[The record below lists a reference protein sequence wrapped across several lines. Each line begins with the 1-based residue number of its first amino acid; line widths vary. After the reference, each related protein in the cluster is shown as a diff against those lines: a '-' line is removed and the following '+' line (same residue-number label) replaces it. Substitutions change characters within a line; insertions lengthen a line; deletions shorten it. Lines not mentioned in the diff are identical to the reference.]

1 MSKKRTYR
9 HATSIAPQAVQPSR
23 RLNLSPDVR
32 GGLAQPLPP
41 TPDDIRMMYGPA
53 KTLGAPEEVQL
64 AMDARLAD
72 SGVYSLLQ
80 HSFELGVGIAP
91 QFMGYGVLQNLAQ
104 NGLIRAC
111 VETVSDDMTRA
122 WIEFKREGEGGDDAL
137 LTDLAQACKRLGLQR
152 LFHEATEL
160 VGYEGGAFL
169 FIDTGAVGQELE
181 RPLNISPYSAEL
193 KPGGLLRFV
202 VIDPVNVFPGD
213 YNSLSPLEPDYF
225 RPRWWWVLGQRVHAS
240 RLIRLVANECPVLL
254 RPAYNFLG
262 IPQAQILWDYVLH
275 FQECRAAEARL
286 LTKFSLTVFKTKMDD
301 ILFSG
306 GGTAQLDTR
315 IRYMI
320 QSMTNDGVLAVDKES
335 EEVVKLETP
344 LSGVTDIVR
353 QSLEILAALNR
364 TPAVKLLGI
373 SPSGFNA
380 TGESDIRNY
389 YDHVRS
395 QQEKVLRDGIKK
407 ALDCIQLHL
416 RGTIDPSVTFGF
428 APLGEEDRAALATL
442 QKTKADT
449 IAVYLDRDVIS
460 QEEARQSLA
469 SDPDSGFSD
478 IDPAEVPQGNGMP
491 DALPEGGEEGL
502 MPDID
507 DVDKAGAV
515 YDAAWD
521 EDVWRTAKNGKRF
534 QIDTETGEIKKGNV
548 GQKGDIFGP
557 AFPALK
563 GKPNEAIQHLLSE
576 KRGHVPGAF
585 HKEGLGDIDLPYG
598 QGGKKGF
605 GVAHIIERREQSGLD
620 GESFIRQLPR
630 LMEEGRVEKR
640 ENYPGRAYIVHE
652 KMEAAVRLDWDGYA
666 RNWMVT
672 AYPVKKEAP
681 GAEDGCRTYVLAFDD
696 KQSFPLPYSGG
707 LTGIF
712 PPVLWKE
719 PHHAGKNG
727 L

>member
-9 HATSIAPQAVQPSR
+9 HATSIPQVQPSR

-32 GGLAQPLPP
+32 GGLAQSLPP
-41 TPDDIRMMYGPA
+41 TPDDISRLYGPA
-53 KTLGAPEEVQL
+53 KTLGAPKEVQL
-64 AMDARLAD
+64 AMDTRLAD

-80 HSFELGVGIAP
+80 HSLELGVGIAP

-122 WIEFKREGEGGDDAL
+122 WIEFKREGEGGDESL
-137 LTDLAQACKRLGLQR
+137 LTDLAQACKRFALQR

-169 FIDTGAVGQELE
+169 FIDTGAVGEELE
-181 RPLNISPYSAEL
+181 RPLNVSPYSAEL
-193 KPGGLLRFV
+193 RPGGVLRFV

-286 LTKFSLTVFKTKMDD
+286 LTKFSLTVFKTKMED
-301 ILFSG
+301 ILYSA
-306 GGTAQLDTR
+306 GGTAQIDTR

-320 QSMTNDGVLAVDKES
+320 QTMTNDGVLAVDKES
-335 EEVVKLETP
+335 EDVVKLETP

-389 YDHVRS
+389 DHVRS

-407 ALDCIQLHL
+407 ALDCIQLYL
-416 RGTIDPSVTFGF
+416 RGTIDPSVTFDF

-449 IAVYLDRDVIS
+449 IAVYMDRDIIS

-491 DALPEGGEEGL
+491 DALPEAGEEGL

-515 YDAAWD
+515 Y
-521 EDVWRTAKNGKRF
+521 G
-534 QIDTETGEIKKGNV
+534 
-548 GQKGDIFGP
+548 
-557 AFPALK
+557 
-563 GKPNEAIQHLLSE
+563 
-576 KRGHVPGAF
+576 
-585 HKEGLGDIDLPYG
+585 
-598 QGGKKGF
+598 
-605 GVAHIIERREQSGLD
+605 
-620 GESFIRQLPR
+620 
-630 LMEEGRVEKR
+630 
-640 ENYPGRAYIVHE
+640 
-652 KMEAAVRLDWDGYA
+652 
-666 RNWMVT
+666 
-672 AYPVKKEAP
+672 
-681 GAEDGCRTYVLAFDD
+681 
-696 KQSFPLPYSGG
+696 
-707 LTGIF
+707 
-712 PPVLWKE
+712 
-719 PHHAGKNG
+719 
-727 L
+727 

>member
-9 HATSIAPQAVQPSR
+9 HATSIPQVQPSR

-32 GGLAQPLPP
+32 GGLAQSLPP
-41 TPDDIRMMYGPA
+41 TPEDISRLYGPA
-53 KTLGAPEEVQL
+53 KTLGAPEDVQL

-80 HSFELGVGIAP
+80 HSLELGVGIAP

-122 WIEFKREGEGGDDAL
+122 WIEFKREGEGGDESL
-137 LTDLAQACKRLGLQR
+137 LTDLAQACKRFALQR

-169 FIDTGAVGQELE
+169 FIDTGAVGEELE
-181 RPLNISPYSAEL
+181 RPLNVSPYSAEL
-193 KPGGLLRFV
+193 RPGGVLRFV

-286 LTKFSLTVFKTKMDD
+286 LTKFSLTVFKTKMED
-301 ILFSG
+301 ILYSA
-306 GGTAQLDTR
+306 GGTAQIDTR

-320 QSMTNDGVLAVDKES
+320 QTMTNDGVLAVDKES
-335 EEVVKLETP
+335 EDVVKLETP

-407 ALDCIQLHL
+407 ALDCIQLYL
-416 RGTIDPSVTFGF
+416 RGTIDPSVTFDF

-449 IAVYLDRDVIS
+449 IAVYMDRDIIS

-491 DALPEGGEEGL
+491 DALDEGAAHDAAADIPRRSARGAGPRGREV
-502 MPDID
+502 PDESRGARGGRRMGRSAGARAD
-507 DVDKAGAV
+507 RRRRADPPLLYDGQDRQYGQDRAGAV
-515 YDAAWD
+515 LDAAF
-521 EDVWRTAKNGKRF
+521 AKFSSAAGSGFPGSRG
-534 QIDTETGEIKKGNV
+534 TCGAPRL
-548 GQKGDIFGP
+548 FGM
-557 AFPALK
+557 
-563 GKPNEAIQHLLSE
+563 E
-576 KRGHVPGAF
+576 GAF
-585 HKEGLGDIDLPYG
+585 FVWK
-598 QGGKKGF
+598 
-605 GVAHIIERREQSGLD
+605 
-620 GESFIRQLPR
+620 IR
-630 LMEEGRVEKR
+630 K
-640 ENYPGRAYIVHE
+640 
-652 KMEAAVRLDWDGYA
+652 
-666 RNWMVT
+666 
-672 AYPVKKEAP
+672 
-681 GAEDGCRTYVLAFDD
+681 
-696 KQSFPLPYSGG
+696 
-707 LTGIF
+707 
-712 PPVLWKE
+712 
-719 PHHAGKNG
+719 
-727 L
+727 

>member
-9 HATSIAPQAVQPSR
+9 HATSIAPQAVPPSR
-23 RLNLSPDVR
+23 RLSLAPDVR

-41 TPDDIRMMYGPA
+41 TPDGISRLYGPA

-80 HSFELGVGIAP
+80 HSLELGVGIAP

-137 LTDLAQACKRLGLQR
+137 LTDIAQSCKRFALQR
-152 LFHEATEL
+152 LFHEAVEL

-169 FIDTGAVGQELE
+169 FIDTGAIGQELE
-181 RPLNISPYSAEL
+181 SPLNISSYSAEL

-286 LTKFSLTVFKTKMDD
+286 LTKFSLTVFKTKMED
-301 ILFSG
+301 ILYAA
-306 GGTAQLDTR
+306 GGTAHLDTR

-320 QSMTNDGVLAVDKES
+320 QSMTNDGVLAVDKET

-389 YDHVRS
+389 YDHITS

-416 RGTIDPSVTFGF
+416 RGTIDPSVTFDF

-449 IAVYLDRDVIS
+449 IAVYMDRDIIS

-491 DALPEGGEEGL
+491 DALPEAGERGL

-521 EDVWRTAKNGKRF
+521 EDVWRTAENGKRY

-548 GQKGDIFGP
+548 QRF
-557 AFPALK
+557 
-563 GKPNEAIQHLLSE
+563 
-576 KRGHVPGAF
+576 
-585 HKEGLGDIDLPYG
+585 Y
-598 QGGKKGF
+598 
-605 GVAHIIERREQSGLD
+605 
-620 GESFIRQLPR
+620 
-630 LMEEGRVEKR
+630 
-640 ENYPGRAYIVHE
+640 
-652 KMEAAVRLDWDGYA
+652 
-666 RNWMVT
+666 
-672 AYPVKKEAP
+672 
-681 GAEDGCRTYVLAFDD
+681 
-696 KQSFPLPYSGG
+696 
-707 LTGIF
+707 
-712 PPVLWKE
+712 
-719 PHHAGKNG
+719 
-727 L
+727 

>member
-9 HATSIAPQAVQPSR
+9 HATSIPPQVQPSR

-32 GGLAQPLPP
+32 GGLAQSLPP
-41 TPDDIRMMYGPA
+41 TPDDISRLYGPA
-53 KTLGAPEEVQL
+53 KTLGAPEDVQL

-80 HSFELGVGIAP
+80 HSLELGVGIAP

-122 WIEFKREGEGGDDAL
+122 WIEFKREGEGGDESL
-137 LTDLAQACKRLGLQR
+137 LTDLAQACKRFALQR

-169 FIDTGAVGQELE
+169 FIDTGAVGEELE
-181 RPLNISPYSAEL
+181 RPLNVSPYSAEL
-193 KPGGLLRFV
+193 RPGGVLRFV

-286 LTKFSLTVFKTKMDD
+286 LTKFSLTVFKTKMED
-301 ILFSG
+301 ILYSA
-306 GGTAQLDTR
+306 GGTAQIDTR

-320 QSMTNDGVLAVDKES
+320 QTMTNDGVLAVDKES
-335 EEVVKLETP
+335 EDVVKLETP

-407 ALDCIQLHL
+407 ALDCIQLYL
-416 RGTIDPSVTFGF
+416 RGTIDPSVTFDF

-449 IAVYLDRDVIS
+449 IAVYMDRDIIS

-478 IDPAEVPQGNGMP
+478 IDPAKVPPGNGMP
-491 DALPEGGEEGL
+491 DALPEAGEGGL

-515 YDAAWD
+515 Y
-521 EDVWRTAKNGKRF
+521 G
-534 QIDTETGEIKKGNV
+534 
-548 GQKGDIFGP
+548 
-557 AFPALK
+557 
-563 GKPNEAIQHLLSE
+563 
-576 KRGHVPGAF
+576 
-585 HKEGLGDIDLPYG
+585 
-598 QGGKKGF
+598 
-605 GVAHIIERREQSGLD
+605 
-620 GESFIRQLPR
+620 
-630 LMEEGRVEKR
+630 
-640 ENYPGRAYIVHE
+640 
-652 KMEAAVRLDWDGYA
+652 
-666 RNWMVT
+666 
-672 AYPVKKEAP
+672 
-681 GAEDGCRTYVLAFDD
+681 
-696 KQSFPLPYSGG
+696 
-707 LTGIF
+707 
-712 PPVLWKE
+712 
-719 PHHAGKNG
+719 
-727 L
+727 

>member
-9 HATSIAPQAVQPSR
+9 HATSIPQVQPSR

-32 GGLAQPLPP
+32 DGLAQSLPP
-41 TPDDIRMMYGPA
+41 TPDDISRLYGPA
-53 KTLGAPEEVQL
+53 KTLGAPEDVQL

-80 HSFELGVGIAP
+80 HSLELGVGIAP

-122 WIEFKREGEGGDDAL
+122 WIEFKREGEGGDESL
-137 LTDLAQACKRLGLQR
+137 LTDLAQACKRFALQR

-169 FIDTGAVGQELE
+169 FIDTGSVGQELE
-181 RPLNISPYSAEL
+181 RPLNVSPYSAEL
-193 KPGGLLRFV
+193 GPGGVLRFV

-286 LTKFSLTVFKTKMDD
+286 LTKFSLTVFKTKMED
-301 ILFSG
+301 ILYSA
-306 GGTAQLDTR
+306 GGTAQIDTR

-320 QSMTNDGVLAVDKES
+320 QTMTNDGVLAVDKES
-335 EEVVKLETP
+335 EDVVKLETP

-407 ALDCIQLHL
+407 ALDCIQLYL
-416 RGTIDPSVTFGF
+416 RGTIDPSVTFDF

-449 IAVYLDRDVIS
+449 IAVYMDRDIIS

-491 DALPEGGEEGL
+491 DALPEAGEGGL

-515 YDAAWD
+515 Y
-521 EDVWRTAKNGKRF
+521 G
-534 QIDTETGEIKKGNV
+534 
-548 GQKGDIFGP
+548 
-557 AFPALK
+557 
-563 GKPNEAIQHLLSE
+563 
-576 KRGHVPGAF
+576 
-585 HKEGLGDIDLPYG
+585 
-598 QGGKKGF
+598 
-605 GVAHIIERREQSGLD
+605 
-620 GESFIRQLPR
+620 
-630 LMEEGRVEKR
+630 
-640 ENYPGRAYIVHE
+640 
-652 KMEAAVRLDWDGYA
+652 
-666 RNWMVT
+666 
-672 AYPVKKEAP
+672 
-681 GAEDGCRTYVLAFDD
+681 
-696 KQSFPLPYSGG
+696 
-707 LTGIF
+707 
-712 PPVLWKE
+712 
-719 PHHAGKNG
+719 
-727 L
+727 